1 MCRPNRR
8 APGRLVRGPMVTVG
22 ITLSRSPCPPLA
34 ILDSIDV
41 RWDACVRGGEGR
53 RSTARRQGGKR
64 KTAQGPRPT
73 HSITSPIG
81 IDPAVLDGFEGL
93 SVLQETA
100 RGLFGIGVGAIG
112 GNFIGRR

>member
-1 MCRPNRR
+1 VCRPNRR

-93 SVLQETA
+93 SGSMMRSAAFSGSAKRRSVA
-100 RGLFGIGVGAIG
+100 Y
-112 GNFIGRR
+112 FIGRR